1 MIRTALGFLLTMVA
15 FVSTGAV
22 AQDYSG
28 QTVASVAI
36 DGLERVSE
44 QVVRSKLEVQAGQ
57 AYNARAIARDIRRL
71 YDLGFFT
78 QIKADATPVST
89 GVALAY
95 VVEEKRLI
103 SEIRLVGNSKLKERR
118 LRGVL
123 TMREGDSFIAEA
135 FDEER
140 DALITL
146 YETRGYANATVDI
159 TAEKVGPSRVVVTYT
174 IFEGS
179 RARIRSIDFVGNEAL
194 NRKQLKSVMKTR
206 RAFWFFGGKY
216 EETKFETDL
225 DAIVDEYGNHGHLEA
240 AIPKTD
246 MTFSP
251 SGKGMNL
258 SIHLSEGPVYHV
270 NSLEVAGNKVYDTDE
285 VVADVETLP
294 SGVHNKG
301 QVVEDAA
308 LVQKKYQDSG
318 YVNARVTPQV
328 VLDRENKTTAI
339 VHRIEEGDL
348 KYIKEITITGNTTT
362 KDEVLRRD
370 VTLTP
375 TERFD
380 GEELEGTRRNLEN
393 TRYYDQVRLTLN
405 DDVADDYYTNLL
417 VDVDEGKT
425 GTFNFGAGL
434 NSETGIGGFT
444 ELKFDNFDIGNWPTF
459 TGAGQQLRIRLAL
472 GTQEDSYTLS
482 FTEPEFMGYPLAF
495 GFDVY
500 KETRDY
506 EGGTDYKSDITG
518 GQLRIGKV
526 LSPYLTVRGAIGAED
541 TTLSDFV
548 EFERIAHPDLRAQ
561 EGSSL
566 TISTTWAIERNTID
580 RFMDPASG
588 SRHTLSAQLAG
599 LGDNYFYKMEQDSI
613 WFWPLTKDKKWV
625 LSYRGRLGFVS
636 AYGSSDSVPIQD
648 RLFVGGTTT
657 VRGYEQ
663 RDIGPQ
669 AREYEVLGI
678 GFGSEFRQGGNWRA
692 ISNLEIK
699 YKVNDI
705 MRVYGFWDA
714 GGAWEYFSD
723 FELDGVKN
731 GVGLGLGFDV
741 PRFGPIRLDYGFAVN
756 PDDDQGSGQ
765 LHFSSGFRF

>member
-15 FVSTGAV
+15 FVSASAV
-22 AQDYSG
+22 AQDYAG
-28 QTVASVAI
+28 QTVAAVTI

-57 AYNARAIARDIRRL
+57 AFNARAIARDIRRL

-78 QIKADATPVST
+78 QIKADATPAAD
-89 GVALAY
+89 GVAIAY
-95 VVEEKRLI
+95 IVEEKRII
-103 SEIRLVGNSKLKERR
+103 SEIRIVGSNRLKDRR
-118 LRGVL
+118 IRGVL

-140 DALITL
+140 DAILNL
-146 YETRGYANATVDI
+146 YETRGYANTIVDI
-159 TAEKVGPSRVVVTYT
+159 SAEKVGPSRVVVTYT
-174 IFEGS
+174 IDEGN
-179 RARIRSIDFVGNEAL
+179 RARIRGIDFIGNEAL
-194 NRKQLKSVMKTR
+194 SDRQIKSVMKTR

-246 MTFSP
+246 MTFTRG
-251 SGKGMNL
+251 GKGMKL
-258 SIHLSEGPVYHV
+258 AIHLFEGPVYHV
-270 NSLEVAGNKVYDTDE
+270 STLDLSGNTVFDNDELIDQVE
-285 VVADVETLP
+285 VVPGE
-294 SGVHNKG
+294 VHNKG
-301 QVVEDAA
+301 QVTEDAA
-308 LVQKKYQDSG
+308 LLQKTYQDSG

-339 VHRIEEGDL
+339 VHRVDEGDL
-348 KYIKEITITGNTTT
+348 KYIKEVTITGNATT

-370 VTLTP
+370 VTLMP

-380 GEELEGTRRNLEN
+380 GSALEGTRRNLEN
-393 TRYYDQVRLTLN
+393 TRYYDKVRLTLN
-405 DDVADDYYTNLL
+405 DDPDNDLYTDLL

-425 GTFNFGAGL
+425 GSFNFGAGL

-444 ELKFDNFDIGNWPTF
+444 ELKFDNFDISNWPTF
-459 TGAGQQLRIRLAL
+459 SGAGQQLRVRLAI

-482 FTEPEFMGYPLAF
+482 FTEPEFLGYPLAF
-495 GFDVY
+495 GFDIY

-506 EGGTDYKSDITG
+506 QGGTDYKSDVTG
-518 GQLRIGKV
+518 AQLRIGKV
-526 LSPYLTVRGAIGAED
+526 LSPYLTVRGALGVED

-548 EFERIAHPDLRAQ
+548 KYKKIAHPDLREQ

-566 TISTTWAIERNTID
+566 TISTTWALERNTID
-580 RFMDPASG
+580 RFQDPSSG

-613 WFWPLTKDKKWV
+613 WFWPLSKDKKWV

-636 AYGSSDSVPIQD
+636 PYGSSDSVPLQD

-657 VRGYEQ
+657 VRGYDQ

-678 GFGSEFRQGGNWRA
+678 GFGSKFRQGGNWRA
-692 ISNLEIK
+692 ISNLEVK

-723 FELDGVKN
+723 FQANGIKN

-741 PRFGPIRLDYGFAVN
+741 PRFGPVRLDYGFAIN
-756 PDDDQGSGQ
+756 PDSDQGSGQ